1 MCQIPCLG
9 PRHMRQSKICGI
21 EKSTVQWGSKTKNS
35 ECKHM
40 ILNIRDVSE
49 GNSEE
54 RVIGL
59 EEVSLQQ

>member
-1 MCQIPCLG
+1 MCQIPCWG
-9 PRHMRQSKICGI
+9 PRHMRQSKILGI
-21 EKSTVQWGSKTKNS
+21 KKSTVQWGSKTTNS

-40 ILNIRDVSE
+40 IVNIGDVSE

-59 EEVSLQQ
+59 EEVTLQQ